1 MKAHYPHPFDPKN
14 KAVIL
19 RQWQRVCRTKCPI
32 NSQHNVDKNYLGTFV
47 EYTYIDKNKR
57 KQHVEEYCLRVEWL

>member
-1 MKAHYPHPFDPKN
+1 MKVHYPHPFDPKN

-19 RQWQRVCRTKCPI
+19 RRTKCPI
-32 NSQHNVDKNYLGTFV
+32 NSPHNVDKDYLGTFV